1 MTDVPENFPSYT
13 AYNAK
18 QVLLHVDTM
27 KLILKELQA
36 EVASLKTSLKKKET
50 KNGSKEERQSD

>member
-36 EVASLKTSLKKKET
+36 EVEVPEDLSQEEGDQEWQQGRASV
-50 KNGSKEERQSD
+50 